1 MLAQVGFEGAIARLL
16 APVFL
21 LWFVATM
28 WLTGLAAFTF
38 ALICIRFWN
47 RRRN

>member
-16 APVFL
+16 APMFL
-21 LWFVATM
+21 LSFIAAM
-28 WLTGLAAFTF
+28 WLTGLAVFTF
-38 ALICIRFWN
+38 ALMCIRFWN